1 MVPISKPKGSAWQK
15 QVLEELPGMKS
26 QMRVGGAEGRP
37 GQSKGRIEQGRA
49 VLHVSNI
56 LCPGHRTQGADAA
69 VSAPLKNDFP

>member
-1 MVPISKPKGSAWQK
+1 
-15 QVLEELPGMKS
+15 MKS
-26 QMRVGGAEGRP
+26 QMGVGGAEGRP

-56 LCPGHRTQGADAA
+56 LCPGHRTQGADDA